1 MTQYVIPI
9 ICAVAFIVLGPIV
22 GALADGL
29 DRKITARMQSRVG
42 PPILQPIYDVKK
54 LLAKENAAVNN
65 VIGFYVAMALIFM
78 MVSGVIFFVGG
89 NLLLVFFTM
98 ALAELFIV
106 VAAFS
111 ARSPYAD
118 AGGMREILMITAYEP
133 LVILLPISVFLL
145 TGSFDSID
153 AIGQRMPII
162 AGLPFVF
169 VAFAMV
175 YMMKMRKSPW
185 DVSTSHHAHQELV
198 KGITQEMSGKTFAMF
213 EIMHWYESVILIFML
228 GMFFVYGPWWSW
240 IVALVAMG
248 IVFTIGIL
256 VDNTFARMNWQTVF
270 VSTWVIVLILFVINL
285 CYMSFAYT
293 WLSIGI

>member
-1 MTQYVIPI
+1 MTPLVISI
-9 ICAVAFIVLGPIV
+9 ICAVAFVVLGPLV

-54 LLAKENAAVNN
+54 LLAKESASVNN
-65 VIGFYVAMALIFM
+65 VLGFYVGMALLFM
-78 MVSGVIFFVGG
+78 IVSGVIFFMGG

-98 ALAELFIV
+98 ALSELFIV

-133 LVILLPISVFLL
+133 LVILLPIGVYLA
-145 TGSFDSID
+145 TGSFDSD
-153 AIGQRMPII
+153 VVIGSGSPLI
-162 AGLPFVF
+162 ASLPFVF

-213 EIMHWYESVILIFML
+213 EIMHWYESVIMVFML
-228 GMFFVYGPWWSW
+228 GMFFVYAPWWSW
-240 IVALVAMG
+240 IVAIVVMS
-248 IVFTIGIL
+248 IVFSIAML
-256 VDNTFARMNWQTVF
+256 VDNTFARMNWQTVLG
-270 VSTWVIVLILFVINL
+270 STWLIVLILFIINL
-285 CYMSFAYT
+285 CYLVFAYQ
-293 WLSIGI
+293 WLGI

>member
-1 MTQYVIPI
+1 MTSLTISI
-9 ICAVAFIVLGPIV
+9 ICAAAFVILGPIV

-54 LLAKENAAVNN
+54 LFAKERAAVNS
-65 VIGFYVAMALIFM
+65 VLDFYVGVALIFM
-78 MVSGVIFFVGG
+78 IVSGVIFFMGG

-106 VAAFS
+106 IAAFS

-133 LVILLPISVFLL
+133 LVILLPIGVYLATKSFNSSVV
-145 TGSFDSID
+145 ID
-153 AIGQRMPII
+153 AQVPII
-162 AGLPFVF
+162 AALPFIF
-169 VAFAMV
+169 VAFVLV

-213 EIMHWYESVILIFML
+213 EIMHWYESVILIFMM
-228 GMFFVYGPWWSW
+228 GMFFVYAPWWSW
-240 IVALVAMG
+240 IVAIVVMG
-248 IVFTIGIL
+248 IVFTLAIL
-256 VDNTFARMNWQTVF
+256 VDNTFARMNWQTVLG
-270 VSTWVIVLILFVINL
+270 STWLIILILFAINL
-285 CYMSFAYT
+285 CYVAYAYQ
-293 WLSIGI
+293 WFV